1 MGFVVR
7 SGRIAAIDVL
17 VDPERIA
24 KVDLTAVTG

>member
-7 SGRIAAIDVL
+7 DGRVAAIDVL

-24 KVDLTAVTG
+24 KLDLSAVAG